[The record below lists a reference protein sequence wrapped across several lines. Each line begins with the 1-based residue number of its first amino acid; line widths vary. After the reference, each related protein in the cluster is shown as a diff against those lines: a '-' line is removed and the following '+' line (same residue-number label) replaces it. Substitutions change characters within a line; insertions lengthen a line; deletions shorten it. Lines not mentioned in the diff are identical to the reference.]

1 MTFDEV
7 LKESSDKQKILDF
20 IDKIKNE
27 HPYKVYGQAETYSP
41 YNEAWCDA
49 LDRVSAFIENM

>member
-7 LKESSDKQKILDF
+7 LKEPSDKQKILDF
-20 IDKIKNE
+20 IDEIENE
-27 HPYKVYGQAETYSP
+27 HQYKIYGNRETYSQ

-49 LDRVSAFIENM
+49 LDRVRGFIENM